1 MANPLVEI
9 GPCEIDDYYSIDLE
23 KIATKSLSHS
33 LAHFTYFAV
42 LVVAVQFSYYKLTKI
57 FNINFSSFRLK
68 DRNMWLRLFI
78 AKTQYYINNK
88 SVIFFSGLIV
98 LSFLAEPGWTGLGAF
113 MYFSLLI
120 LI

>member
-1 MANPLVEI
+1 MTVEFLKQNLCI
-9 GPCEIDDYYSIDLE
+9 
-23 KIATKSLSHS
+23 
-33 LAHFTYFAV
+33 
-42 LVVAVQFSYYKLTKI
+42 SYQVNHL
-57 FNINFSSFRLK
+57 NINFSSFKLK